1 MQFLCDSLGLLIFFV
16 PVLWSESGSVST
28 ESCQV
33 WSSLKAPPRYTEI
46 HREMTETELSLP
58 VEPSH
63 GEVTKLN
70 PDLISWNT
78 HLGSSWIIL
87 VAFRMHLNHWI
98 KWIVSDNSA
107 SFSDW
112 YASWVPSTHNT
123 NIGSCILHVM
133 IQWLF
138 FNVFNALFHDIVYK
152 VKVAGILPGE
162 LARCFGG
169 LHFPTSHVDSLRLY
183 VEHCQYCWL
192 CSKRFWRLVN
202 PYIFAFD
209 ESGESVLMSNSPPK
223 QLHWLLRCK
232 MFLLGWVDFGF
243 PFLECQ
249 GGDQSKPFLAPSY
262 FETRLS

>member
-1 MQFLCDSLGLLIFFV
+1 
-16 PVLWSESGSVST
+16 
-28 ESCQV
+28 
-33 WSSLKAPPRYTEI
+33 
-46 HREMTETELSLP
+46 
-58 VEPSH
+58 
-63 GEVTKLN
+63 
-70 PDLISWNT
+70 
-78 HLGSSWIIL
+78 
-87 VAFRMHLNHWI
+87 
-98 KWIVSDNSA
+98 
-107 SFSDW
+107 
-112 YASWVPSTHNT
+112 
-123 NIGSCILHVM
+123 M

-152 VKVAGILPGE
+152 IKVAGILPGE

-169 LHFPTSHVDSLRLY
+169 LHFPTSRVDSLRLY

-192 CSKRFWRLVN
+192 CRKRFWRLVN

-262 FETRLS
+262 FGLSLQKLAFVFWAVSTDLSTTDEWSENQGRQSILYRTAAHHWIWNCDSFSHRWGRHSKRQPLATESCH